1 MAPARKYTEQQREA
15 MYRLFVQGMQATEI
29 ARKCAKGKAGVPAF
43 EIPSRSVHDIV
54 LTIARQR
61 GKIPPAELPELDEE
75 DRLRALFIRTIE
87 QQEAL
92 ATQGEADPK
101 ALTELARG
109 LKILNGSRKRNGSQP
124 NGKPAT
130 PGKSP
135 LNLTEQLRAALARSD
150 ST

>member
-1 MAPARKYTEQQREA
+1 
-15 MYRLFVQGMQATEI
+15 MYRLYVQGSQATEI
-29 ARKCAKGKAGVPAF
+29 ARTCAEGKAGVPAF

-54 LTIARQR
+54 TTIARQR
-61 GKIPPAELPELDEE
+61 GKQTPAEPTELDEG
-75 DRLRALFIRTIE
+75 DRLRALFRRTIE

-92 ATQGEADPK
+92 ATRGEADPK

-109 LKILNGSRKRNGSQP
+109 LKILNGSPRRNGSQP

-135 LNLTEQLRAALARSD
+135 SNLTEELRAALARSD